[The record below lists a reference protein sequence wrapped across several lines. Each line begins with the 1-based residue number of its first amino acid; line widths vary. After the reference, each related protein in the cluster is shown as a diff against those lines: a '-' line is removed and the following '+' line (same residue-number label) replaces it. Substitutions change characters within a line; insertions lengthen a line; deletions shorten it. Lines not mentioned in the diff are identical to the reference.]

1 MTYFEQKGVN
11 FQYDSC
17 NMAMADKRFEVSC
30 ALCCSQGKR
39 LSCERCAI
47 YEAHKAMKMILE
59 HKSKQV
65 G

>member
-1 MTYFEQKGVN
+1 
-11 FQYDSC
+11 
-17 NMAMADKRFEVSC
+17 MAMAEKRFEVSC

-39 LSCERCAI
+39 LSCERCGI

-59 HKSKQV
+59 RKSKQV